1 MTKANVFISFD
12 YEHDKELRDLL
23 QAQDKNPDSPFQMTS
38 CSVEELLTDA
48 WQKKIRERIR
58 QVDQVIFLCG
68 KFTNGAR
75 GVDLEYTIAQEEG
88 KPYFLLQGRKDK
100 ACRTPRRAKE
110 SDKVYAWTWDNLK
123 SLVGGAR

>member
-12 YEHDKELRDLL
+12 YKHDRELRDLL
-23 QAQDKNPDSPFQMTS
+23 RAQDQNPDSPFQITDS
-38 CSVEELLTDA
+38 SVEELLTDA
-48 WQKKIRERIR
+48 WKQKIRERIR
-58 QVDQVIFLCG
+58 KVDQVIFICG

-88 KPYFLLQGRKDK
+88 KPHFLLQGHTDK
-100 ACRTPRRAKE
+100 AWMKPGRANE

-123 SLVGGAR
+123 LLVAGAR